1 MARYW
6 WQCTVC
12 GDRPK
17 WLAVCE
23 SRSVAAFIWDELAP
37 SGWDQALLRRTCT
50 CKRRALRITYRFQR
64 GSPERISVRHIVG
77 IGPDGDYL
85 PMLWDT
91 FRHSRPQGH
100 WIDFK
105 YQKGRSPWGLTKR
118 VVLER
123 PQLTRLLKAYERV
136 RQDSRLPP
144 SREAL
149 RRTRRRS

>member
-1 MARYW
+1 M
-6 WQCTVC
+6 
-12 GDRPK
+12 
-17 WLAVCE
+17 CE

-37 SGWDQALLRRTCT
+37 SGWDQQLLRRTCT
-50 CKRRALRITYRFQR
+50 CKRRSLRITYRFQR

-91 FRHSRPQGH
+91 FRHSRPHGH

-118 VVLER
+118 LVLER
-123 PQLTRLLKAYERV
+123 AQLTRLMKAYRRV
-136 RQDSRLPP
+136 
-144 SREAL
+144 
-149 RRTRRRS
+149 TGGRSVVS

>member
-12 GDRPK
+12 GDKPA
-17 WLAVCE
+17 WLAVCR
-23 SRSVAAFIWDELAP
+23 SRSIAAFIWDELAP
-37 SGWDQALLRRTCT
+37 SGWDQDLLRRTCT
-50 CKRRALRITYRFQR
+50 RKHRSLRITYRLQR
-64 GSPERISVRHIVG
+64 GSTDRVSIRHIVG
-77 IGPDGDYL
+77 LGPNGDYL

-91 FRHSRPQGH
+91 FRHSRPRAH

-123 PQLTRLLKAYERV
+123 AQLARLL
-136 RQDSRLPP
+136 
-144 SREAL
+144 
-149 RRTRRRS
+149 RTYTRATRHVLVAAT